1 MQLSYDAT
9 EQAML
14 QDGYPEVMVDGVVDK
29 LVNDDSP
36 TTNQGDLSYFE
47 VITGKQPT
55 SLKAWLAKAGAAFQ

>member
-1 MQLSYDAT
+1 MMQQSRQCCRMVILKSC
-9 EQAML
+9 
-14 QDGYPEVMVDGVVDK
+14 MVDGVVEK